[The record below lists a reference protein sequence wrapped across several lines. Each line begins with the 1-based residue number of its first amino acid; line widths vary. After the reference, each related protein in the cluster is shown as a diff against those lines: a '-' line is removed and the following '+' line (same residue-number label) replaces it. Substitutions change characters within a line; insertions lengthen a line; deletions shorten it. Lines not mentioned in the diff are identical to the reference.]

1 MCWYTWLMAQLT
13 LYIDDET
20 ARKVNEAAAKEGL
33 SRSAWVKT
41 AIARR
46 LQEELDNGRRKRWL
60 ATKGAWKDD
69 RTPEEILEDI
79 RSGPPQRERASFD

>member
-1 MCWYTWLMAQLT
+1 MAQLT

-41 AIARR
+41 AIARH
-46 LQEELDNGRRKRWL
+46 LQEELDNSRRKRWL